1 MTEIGQSHLRGEAV
15 EIALWEMPSPGL
27 DAAMTSALAQFDS
40 KNQEQV
46 VGNVDVGD
54 GSGLPDLGPL
64 SSFGSWENVASTVLF
79 KTAALSGFNPGSLDF
94 DPVAWRK
101 FLQKF
106 AMIPFFL
113 TYTFDNRNV
122 SISPLSLGKVIDAV
136 SDLVQ
141 NFMTPQNFEDVKTA
155 IKKMAA
161 LAVRNEGQPEKD
173 SNQQLGLLSR
183 HAGELYIGAVRTA
196 LAMQYKES
204 KGGYEP
210 LQQTLAIYRGYGVL
224 DFDKCI
230 RNASTLLTWG
240 TQVNAW
246 VRNTN
251 SYAVSPNDSPAWT
264 AEPSVDTSS
273 RVAV

>member
-15 EIALWEMPSPGL
+15 EIALWEMPSPRL

-79 KTAALSGFNPGSLDF
+79 KTAALSGFNPGSLDY
-94 DPVAWRK
+94 DPVAWNK
-101 FLQKF
+101 FLQRF
-106 AMIPFFL
+106 STIPFFA
-113 TYTFDNRNV
+113 TYTVDRRSA
-122 SISPLSLGKVIDAV
+122 SISPLALDKIVDAV

-155 IKKMAA
+155 VKKMAA
-161 LAVRNEGQPEKD
+161 LATRTEGQPEKD

-183 HAGELYIGAVRTA
+183 NVGKLYLGAVRTTV
-196 LAMQYKES
+196 AMRYKQG
-204 KGGYEP
+204 KGYEAP
-210 LQQTLAIYRGYGVL
+210 PQTLDIYRGFGVL

-230 RNASTLLTWG
+230 RHANTLLTWG

-264 AEPSVDTSS
+264 PEPSLDTSS